1 MLRRNK
7 NNGQNNQNNNQ
18 ANQINTG
25 ITPERIQYYEI
36 EKEFRKSKTGFPKTE
51 LLEAGGIAQWLQI
64 RAKQLIDESDNNRM
78 HGGFSQLLGLSV
90 GVGAFALTGTAIAPL
105 APIAISLGLFSYAA
119 SVADSAFR
127 LGRILPIPFSGF
139 TLQKLATSTSADGRE
154 VLEAMH
160 DDTDPER
167 RNKLTFLSTAPAR
180 ELEMI
185 VDYQGMLLELLDSIP
200 EGKRFA
206 VYFTLRK
213 ACVEGGFGNEPKAV
227 ASELNKMKDRI
238 QPDTTLDAE
247 LMEHIKLQLNPVEE
261 EQPAFTAPKT
271 FIEKMQFRLPM
282 DEVRQEELEALITHQ
297 PEELIPS
304 LAAEPSNLIICS
316 PGGGGKGI
324 VISNALREF
333 KKQHPDVHIFYIDP
347 KADPKEKG
355 YFEGIA
361 DTYKSFKSLGADPQE
376 AVNAYESFWEE
387 FYKVEGRKLLILDEA
402 TTMGINYSLVK
413 KSDVLKGRIGQLPS
427 LGGSQGITAWIVCQN
442 PHVAD
447 LGINTGILS
456 QFARLALLCTKKG
469 EASASFDMMKR
480 TKFTANDKYFWDDVR
495 VLCDKSPR
503 DRAFFYSK
511 FDEWLP
517 MPELTNYSGYD
528 RDSNTFINPP
538 QQPEPLPASEAP
550 TIIQNPTQQPPI
562 IQNSSVDNTANKL
575 DKLFNEGLDSKY
587 ADVSEDGLLILTKLK
602 ECVADSKG
610 EPIKVKAICDK
621 HPLGKDRKSAK
632 EIRYYLGELII
643 ANLIKKIGD
652 EPSEMYLPSRQ

>member
-238 QPDTTLDAE
+238 QPDTTLDPE
-247 LMEHIKLQLNPVEE
+247 LMKHIKLQLNPVEE

-610 EPIKVKAICDK
+610 EPWFT
-621 HPLGKDRKSAK
+621 L
-632 EIRYYLGELII
+632 
-643 ANLIKKIGD
+643 
-652 EPSEMYLPSRQ
+652 

>member
-1 MLRRNK
+1 
-7 NNGQNNQNNNQ
+7 
-18 ANQINTG
+18 
-25 ITPERIQYYEI
+25 
-36 EKEFRKSKTGFPKTE
+36 
-51 LLEAGGIAQWLQI
+51 
-64 RAKQLIDESDNNRM
+64 
-78 HGGFSQLLGLSV
+78 
-90 GVGAFALTGTAIAPL
+90 
-105 APIAISLGLFSYAA
+105 
-119 SVADSAFR
+119 
-127 LGRILPIPFSGF
+127 
-139 TLQKLATSTSADGRE
+139 
-154 VLEAMH
+154 
-160 DDTDPER
+160 
-167 RNKLTFLSTAPAR
+167 STAPAR

-282 DEVRQEELEALITHQ
+282 DEVRREELETRQTHQ